1 MISFTLIMIFAAYML
16 GSVSSAI
23 VVCYLFG
30 KGDPRT
36 QGSGNPGATN
46 VLRIAGPLAAGI
58 VLAFD
63 IMKGTL
69 SVYVAFLLGVDA
81 ISIGVVAI
89 AACLGHM
96 FPIFFKFKGGK
107 GVATAL
113 GCLIAL
119 GFNWA
124 GLLLGIWVL
133 MVIVTGYS
141 SLAAI
146 VTVTIAPIYTLF
158 FKPEYMYSVLMLS
171 VMIIWQHR
179 ANIRRLL
186 HGKESKIWKK
196 GKVNE

>member
-1 MISFTLIMIFAAYML
+1 MISFTLMMIFAAYVL
-16 GSVSSAI
+16 GSLSSAI

-46 VLRIAGPLAAGI
+46 VLRIAGPFAAVI
-58 VLAFD
+58 VLVFD
-63 IMKGTL
+63 ILKGTV

-81 ISIGVVAI
+81 ISIGVIAI

-96 FPIFFKFKGGK
+96 YPVFFKFKGGK

-113 GCLIAL
+113 GCLISL
-119 GFNWA
+119 GFNLT
-124 GLLLGIWVL
+124 GLLLGTWLLV
-133 MVIVTGYS
+133 VIFTGYS

-146 VTVTIAPIYTLF
+146 VTLALAPIYTLL
-158 FKPEYMYSVLMLS
+158 FKPDYIYPVIMLS
-171 VMIIWQHR
+171 ALSIWQHR
-179 ANIRRLL
+179 HNIRRLL
-186 HGKESKIWKK
+186 GGKESKIWKK

>member
-1 MISFTLIMIFAAYML
+1 MISFTLLMIFAAYTL

-23 VVCYLFG
+23 LVCYLIG

-63 IMKGTL
+63 ALKGTV

-81 ISIGVVAI
+81 ISIGAVAI

-96 FPIFFKFKGGK
+96 YPIFFKFKGGK

-119 GFNWA
+119 GFYLA
-124 GLLLGIWVL
+124 GLLLGTWILV
-133 MVIVTGYS
+133 VIVTGYS
-141 SLAAI
+141 SVAAL
-146 VTVTIAPIYTLF
+146 VTVTLAPIYTLF
-158 FKPEYMYSVLMLS
+158 FKPEYIYSVLMLS
-171 VMIIWQHR
+171 VLIIWQHR
-179 ANIRRLL
+179 KNVARLL
-186 HGKESKIWKK
+186 NGKESKIWKK
-196 GKVNE
+196 GNANE

>member
-1 MISFTLIMIFAAYML
+1 MISFTLIMIFAAYMF

-46 VLRIAGPLAAGI
+46 VLRIAGPIAAGI
-58 VLAFD
+58 VLSFD
-63 IMKGTL
+63 ILKGTV
-69 SVYVAFLLGVDA
+69 SVYVAFLLGVDV

-96 FPIFFKFKGGK
+96 YPLFFKFKGGK

-113 GCLIAL
+113 GCFIAL
-119 GFNWA
+119 GFNLA
-124 GLLLGIWVL
+124 GLLLGTWILVMIL
-133 MVIVTGYS
+133 TGYS
-141 SLAAI
+141 SLAAL

-158 FKPEYMYSVLMLS
+158 FKPEYIYSVLMLS
-171 VMIIWQHR
+171 VLIIWQHR
-179 ANIRRLL
+179 ENIRRLL

-196 GKVNE
+196 DKVNE

>member
-179 ANIRRLL
+179 ANIWRLL
-186 HGKESKIWKK
+186 HGKESKIWTK

>member
-30 KGDPRT
+30 KGDPRI

-46 VLRIAGPLAAGI
+46 VLRIAGPLAAAI
-58 VLAFD
+58 VLVFD
-63 IMKGTL
+63 ALKGTV
-69 SVYVAFLLGVDA
+69 SVYAAFLLGVDA
-81 ISIGVVAI
+81 ISIGVIGI

-96 FPIFFKFKGGK
+96 YPIFFKFKGGK

-119 GFNWA
+119 GFYLA
-124 GLLLGIWVL
+124 GLLLGTWIIV
-133 MVIVTGYS
+133 VIMTGYS
-141 SLAAI
+141 SLAAL
-146 VTVTIAPIYTLF
+146 VTVTLAPIYTLF

-171 VMIIWQHR
+171 VLIIWQHR
-179 ANIRRLL
+179 ENIRRLL
-186 HGKESKIWKK
+186 QGKESKIWKK
-196 GKVNE
+196 GNVNE